1 MIYNLTA
8 TAYDNYLSSYTI
20 RLILNGGPI
29 NGGEIFEDSGT
40 FNMGVFESTK
50 SGTFLF
56 PVGTTE
62 GQWNIRV
69 ILMDENNNETNLGPN
84 ELEQNNFQ
92 NFIIVDNSTM
102 QIHDTQ
108 VPLEFSLGQNFP
120 NPFNPITTIRY
131 TIPKDS
137 FVKITIYDVLGNVIN
152 NLVHDNQNSGK
163 NSVQWNATNN
173 QGEPVSTGVYLY
185 KIQAGNLVNTKK
197 MILLR

>member
-40 FNMGVFESTK
+40 FNMGVFEATK

-56 PVGTTE
+56 PIGATE

-92 NFIIVDNSTM
+92 NFIIVDNFTM
-102 QIHDTQ
+102 QIDDTQ
-108 VPLEFSLGQNFP
+108 VPVSYTHLTLP
-120 NPFNPITTIRY
+120 TIC
-131 TIPKDS
+131 
-137 FVKITIYDVLGNVIN
+137 
-152 NLVHDNQNSGK
+152 
-163 NSVQWNATNN
+163 SV
-173 QGEPVSTGVYLY
+173 
-185 KIQAGNLVNTKK
+185 
-197 MILLR
+197 